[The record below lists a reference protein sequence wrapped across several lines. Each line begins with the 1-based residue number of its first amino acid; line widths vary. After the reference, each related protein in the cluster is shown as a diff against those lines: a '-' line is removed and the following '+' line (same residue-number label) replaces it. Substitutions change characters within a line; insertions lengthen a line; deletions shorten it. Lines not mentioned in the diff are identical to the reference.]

1 MTKRKINE
9 TEYFIYQTFSA
20 FVIDNT
26 TWVVFFALT
35 VFKTKG
41 CAYIAMKII
50 EKFFLEKTF
59 PRSQEAC

>member
-1 MTKRKINE
+1 M
-9 TEYFIYQTFSA
+9 
-20 FVIDNT
+20 
-26 TWVVFFALT
+26 VFFALT

-59 PRSQEAC
+59 LQTKTVTGSVKINNSFNHCQGT